1 MSEAGPGPGAPFRI
15 RIVGTGRA
23 LPSRKVS
30 NHDLSTWLDTSDEW
44 IRQRTGIQC
53 RYWAGDGETAVSLAR
68 SAAAQALERA
78 GMSPAEIRLIVF
90 ATVTPDHPLP
100 FCAALLQRDLGA
112 DGAAGFDVTSGCAGF
127 VQSVQIAAQF
137 IRAGVYE
144 NALVVG
150 ADTMSSMIDRQDRNT
165 AVIFGD
171 GAGAMV
177 MRRGAPDVA
186 SDLLAMDGGLSGDDQ
201 VLVTRLGGSR
211 FPIDAENVGSS
222 GRYLHMDGPAVFRFA
237 VDVLGRQIHA
247 CCERAGATPRDIKL
261 IVPHQVNRRIIESAA
276 RRCAIPIERFM
287 IDLDRLGNTGGA
299 SVPIALD
306 EAIEAGRIEHGDL
319 LLMVGFGSGL
329 AWASAL
335 FRY

>member
-15 RIVGTGRA
+15 RIAGTGRA

-30 NHDLSTWLDTSDEW
+30 NHDLSRWLDTSDEW
-44 IRQRTGIQC
+44 ILRRTGIRC
-53 RYWAGDGETAVSLAR
+53 RYWAGDGETAISLAR

-78 GMSPAEIRLIVF
+78 GMSPAEIQLIVF

-100 FCAALLQRDLGA
+100 FCAALLQRELGA
-112 DGAAGFDVTSGCAGF
+112 AGAAGFDVTSGCAGF

-137 IRAGVYE
+137 LRAGSYE

-150 ADTMSSMIDRQDRNT
+150 ADTMSSIIDRQDRNT

-177 MRRGAPDVA
+177 LRRGAPDAA

-201 VLVTRLGGSR
+201 VLITRLGGSR
-211 FPIDAENVGSS
+211 FPIDADNVASS

-237 VDVLGRQIHA
+237 VDALGRQIHA
-247 CCERAGATPRDIKL
+247 CCARAGATPHDIKL
-261 IVPHQVNRRIIESAA
+261 IVPHQVNRRIIENAA
-276 RRCAIPIERFM
+276 RRCALPIERFL
-287 IDLDRLGNTGGA
+287 IDLDRFGNTGGA

-306 EAIEAGRIEHGDL
+306 EAIEAGRITPGDL
-319 LLMVGFGSGL
+319 LLLVGFGSGL
-329 AWASAL
+329 AWASSL